1 MYNTDIPQVFNHTP
15 TEPEVIE
22 KILGELSNYLDEK
35 RLNHT
40 FFVEKEAQSIAES
53 VFLVYNIKDIYINDL
68 KAAALLHDLTKKF
81 SLEKQLELCE
91 KYNIFPGN
99 FPSCALLHGKTAAF
113 LARELF
119 GINDIVFSAVY
130 NHTTGKENM
139 NIFDKII
146 FLADYIEPSRKYEHC
161 KQTRSFFYSLLS
173 SNGVSAAAKA
183 LDEAV
188 VMSMDGTIKNLVEQ
202 GMTIDLQTVTARN
215 YLIHEM
221 SDFAKCH

>member
-1 MYNTDIPQVFNHTP
+1 MNNTNSAHFFNHIP
-15 TEPEVIE
+15 TDSALIE
-22 KILGELSNYLDEK
+22 KIRGELSNYLDEK

-40 FFVEKEAQSIAES
+40 FFVEKEAITIAES
-53 VFLVYNIKDIYINDL
+53 VFLVYNIENVYINDVR
-68 KAAALLHDLTKKF
+68 AAALLHDITKKF
-81 SLEKQLELCE
+81 SIEKQLELCK
-91 KYNIFPGN
+91 KYDIFPGD

-161 KQTRSFFYSLLS
+161 KQSRSFFYSLLS